1 MSRYP
6 TFFADVNARFGFK
19 MFSSPKYVAFTRKLG
34 IVEIIIAGVSA
45 VGFIVS
51 LIFGLNW
58 R

>member
-1 MSRYP
+1 MFRYP
-6 TFFADVNARFGFK
+6 KLFADFNARFGFK
-19 MFSSPKYVAFTRKLG
+19 MFSSPKDIAFTRKLG

-45 VGFIVS
+45 VGFVVS